1 MFSIAEAFHSAIGWN
16 LSLMKCL
23 CEPNKL
29 YLLINLANLSVK
41 IIFTIDFAK
50 QKLTFEQKIFYK
62 KYITSSFV
70 ALRI

>member
-1 MFSIAEAFHSAIGWN
+1 M
-16 LSLMKCL
+16 SLRA
-23 CEPNKL
+23 NKL
-29 YLLINLANLSVK
+29 YLFIDLVSLSVK

-50 QKLTFEQKIFYK
+50 QKWTIDQKYFYK